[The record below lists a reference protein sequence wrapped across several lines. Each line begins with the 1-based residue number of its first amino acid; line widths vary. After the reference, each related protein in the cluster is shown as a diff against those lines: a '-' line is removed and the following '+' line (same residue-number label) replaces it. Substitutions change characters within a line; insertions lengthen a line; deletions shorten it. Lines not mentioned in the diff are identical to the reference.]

1 MALIPIQEL
10 QDSLPDRY
18 RIERELARER
28 ITAGVRRAQAAGK
41 PIGRPKVEM
50 DLRPAL
56 AMLKEGNGLTT
67 TAKALGVARSTLR
80 RRLMEA
86 GEWTPGPPL
95 IAA

>member
-1 MALIPIQEL
+1 M
-10 QDSLPDRY
+10 
-18 RIERELARER
+18 
-28 ITAGVRRAQAAGK
+28 RRAQAAGK

-56 AMLKEGNGLTT
+56 AMLKEGHGLTT

-86 GEWTPGPPL
+86 GEWTPGAPL
-95 IAA
+95 VAA